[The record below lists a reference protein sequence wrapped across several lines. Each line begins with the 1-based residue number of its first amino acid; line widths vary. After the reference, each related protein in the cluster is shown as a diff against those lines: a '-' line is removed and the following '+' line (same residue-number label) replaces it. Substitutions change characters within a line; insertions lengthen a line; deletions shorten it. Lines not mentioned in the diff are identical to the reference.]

1 MRVTIAIVDLLTEI
15 GGKVKE
21 NPPWRGEKITV
32 AEIKEEILPQEEKVQ
47 IRWIRVKIIPLVQTL
62 RSIQTASQ
70 VSTQTVKRCPRII
83 LF

>member
-1 MRVTIAIVDLLTEI
+1 MRVTTAIVDLHTEI
-15 GGKVKE
+15 GSKVKG

-32 AEIKEEILPQEEKVQ
+32 AEIKEEILPQEKVL
-47 IRWIRVKIIPLVQTL
+47 IRWIRVKIILLQTR

-83 LF
+83 LS

>member
-1 MRVTIAIVDLLTEI
+1 MRVTIAIVDLRTEI

-32 AEIKEEILPQEEKVQ
+32 AEIKEEILPQEKVP
-47 IRWIRVKIIPLVQTL
+47 IRWIRVKIIPLVQTR

>member
-1 MRVTIAIVDLLTEI
+1 MRVTTAIVDLHTEI
-15 GGKVKE
+15 GSKVKG

-32 AEIKEEILPQEEKVQ
+32 TEIKEEILPQEKVL
-47 IRWIRVKIIPLVQTL
+47 IRWIRVKITILQTR

>member
-1 MRVTIAIVDLLTEI
+1 MRVTTATVDLRTEI

-21 NPPWRGEKITV
+21 NPPWRGEKITA
-32 AEIKEEILPQEEKVQ
+32 AEIKEEILPQEKVP
-47 IRWIRVKIIPLVQTL
+47 IRWTRVKIIPLIQTL

>member
-1 MRVTIAIVDLLTEI
+1 MDLRTEI

-32 AEIKEEILPQEEKVQ
+32 AEIKEEILPQEKVP
-47 IRWIRVKIIPLVQTL
+47 IRWIQVKIIPLVQTL

>member
-21 NPPWRGEKITV
+21 NPPWRGEKITA
-32 AEIKEEILPQEEKVQ
+32 AEIKEEVLPQEKVP

>member
-1 MRVTIAIVDLLTEI
+1 MRVTIAIVDLRTEI

-32 AEIKEEILPQEEKVQ
+32 AEIKEEILPQEKVP
-47 IRWIRVKIIPLVQTL
+47 IRWIRVKIIPLIQTL

>member
-1 MRVTIAIVDLLTEI
+1 MRVTTAIVDLHTEI
-15 GGKVKE
+15 GSKVKG

-32 AEIKEEILPQEEKVQ
+32 AEIKEEILPQEKVL
-47 IRWIRVKIIPLVQTL
+47 IRWIRVKIIQTR
-62 RSIQTASQ
+62 RSIQMASQ

>member
-1 MRVTIAIVDLLTEI
+1 MRVTIAIVDLRTEI

-21 NPPWRGEKITV
+21 NPPWRGEKITA
-32 AEIKEEILPQEEKVQ
+32 AEIKEEILPQEKVP